1 MENSFQT
8 SFIPKKPL
16 NTNDRVVTEKAPVN
30 FFTVLSFII
39 LLVTVLA
46 FLGLFFYKKYLKKQI
61 ETTTASLASVRS
73 NFDKDAIASLEV
85 FDKRI
90 NAAGKILD
98 NHIVFSPMFDLIGS
112 ITIPSIQYTN
122 FTQQSTENKIFSV
135 KMSGL
140 ALNYKSIAIQSDIFN
155 TEKGRYFKNVVFS
168 NLAKEKDGRVKFDV
182 EFIIDPSLLSY
193 KTNLQKENN
202 YYSKKDFKK
211 DFKINNNL
219 DSNSQINPNGAIT
232 PVTSTPNLPEG
243 VNNPNQ

>member
-39 LLVTVLA
+39 LLITVLA
-46 FLGLFFYKKYLKKQI
+46 FGGLFFYKKYVEKQI
-61 ETTTASLASVRS
+61 KTTTASLASVRS
-73 NFDKDAIASLEV
+73 NFDKDAIANLEV

-98 NHIVFSPMFDLIGS
+98 GHIVFSPMFDLIGS
-112 ITIPSIQYTN
+112 ITIPSIQYTK

-182 EFIIDPSLLSY
+182 EFIVDPSLLSY
-193 KTNLQKENN
+193 KTNLQKEKN
-202 YYSKKDFKK
+202 YYNKKDFQ
-211 DFKINNNL
+211 INNNL
-219 DSNSQINPNGAIT
+219 DANSQINPNGAVTPATT
-232 PVTSTPNLPEG
+232 PVTNTPNLPG
-243 VNNPNQ
+243 GINNPNQ